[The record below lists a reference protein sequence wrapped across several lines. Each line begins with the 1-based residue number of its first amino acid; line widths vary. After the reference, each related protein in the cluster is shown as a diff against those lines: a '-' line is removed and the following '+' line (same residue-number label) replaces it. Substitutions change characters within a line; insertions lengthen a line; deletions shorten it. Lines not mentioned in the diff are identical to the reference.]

1 MSRVGLKIFV
11 VSHRIKE
18 QKFSD
23 TFDRGATVCYLREII
38 FQILDNTIVK
48 WYYIP
53 KENEKMYMQQS
64 LYLKKAMAK
73 QHITQVQLGEKT
85 GQTQKNLSGKLYQN
99 KKGAEPASDLARP
112 APFLFLKPQEKI
124 TKG

>member
-1 MSRVGLKIFV
+1 M
-11 VSHRIKE
+11 
-18 QKFSD
+18 
-23 TFDRGATVCYLREII
+23 REII

-48 WYYIP
+48 WYYIS

-85 GQTQKNLSGKLYQN
+85 GQTQKNLSGKLYRN
-99 KKGAEPASDLARP
+99 NFRITEYRDLLQAMGCDLEMYIVYP
-112 APFLFLKPQEKI
+112 DGEKVLI
-124 TKG
+124 K